1 MTKKELITILNYA
14 KYAMFVAATVC
25 ILVFQFIAEP
35 ICITVAL
42 SLYVVAFGLMFASSL
57 IHCIEIYQAD
67 GYVKKTSAKVQNVED
82 STIETKEN
90 VEEVNLKSEKVW
102 SVLGSI
108 FFALFTIFTL
118 VVLILF

>member
-14 KYAMFVAATVC
+14 KYAMFVAATAC

-35 ICITVAL
+35 VCITVAL

-57 IHCIEIYQAD
+57 MHSIEIYQAD
-67 GYVKKTSAKVQNVED
+67 GYVKKNSAKVESIDDTSISSKQE
-82 STIETKEN
+82 I
-90 VEEVNLKSEKVW
+90 EEVNLKSEKVW
-102 SVLGSI
+102 SIIASV
-108 FFALFTIFTL
+108 FFACFTIFTF